1 MMSEFSAVAMNFT
14 AVEKCRVI
22 REAFSEALTAIK
34 QHVKPG
40 RELAL
45 VTTKMQEACMWA
57 IRGVAMDPANQH
69 PTQPGSVPSQKHEPR
84 TISPVATV
92 DTRHR
97 NQEVTPSFRAHLLT
111 DL

>member
-1 MMSEFSAVAMNFT
+1 MMSEFAAVAMNDT
-14 AVEKCRVI
+14 AVEKCRAI

-45 VTTKMQEACMWA
+45 VTTKMQDACMWA

-69 PTQPGSVPSQKHEPR
+69 PTQPGSETTEADLDRAPIGGQ
-84 TISPVATV
+84 
-92 DTRHR
+92 RHG
-97 NQEVTPSFRAHLLT
+97 
-111 DL
+111 

>member
-1 MMSEFSAVAMNFT
+1 MITEFAAVAMNDT

-45 VTTKMQEACMWA
+45 VTTKLQEACMWA
-57 IRGVAMDPANQH
+57 VRGVAMDPANQH
-69 PTQPGSVPSQKHEPR
+69 PTQPGSEATESQLDRAP
-84 TISPVATV
+84 IGGQ
-92 DTRHR
+92 RHG
-97 NQEVTPSFRAHLLT
+97 
-111 DL
+111 

>member
-1 MMSEFSAVAMNFT
+1 MNEFSAIAMNDI

-57 IRGVAMDPANQH
+57 IRMDPANQH
-69 PTQPGSVPSQKHEPR
+69 PTQPGSEGESNTMPEPQPE
-84 TISPVATV
+84 PVRVA
-92 DTRHR
+92 
-97 NQEVTPSFRAHLLT
+97 QEDRS
-111 DL
+111 

>member
-1 MMSEFSAVAMNFT
+1 MIKEFQAVAMNDA

-45 VTTKMQEACMWA
+45 VTTKLQEACMWA
-57 IRGVAMDPANQH
+57 VRGVAMDPANQH
-69 PTQPGSVPSQKHEPR
+69 PTQPGTECTEAALHAPIGGQRHE
-84 TISPVATV
+84 
-92 DTRHR
+92 
-97 NQEVTPSFRAHLLT
+97 
-111 DL
+111 

>member
-1 MMSEFSAVAMNFT
+1 MTEFSAIAMNDS

-22 REAFSEALTAIK
+22 REALSDALTDIK

-69 PTQPGSVPSQKHEPR
+69 PTQPGSEGESNTMPEPKQTNALR
-84 TISPVATV
+84 
-92 DTRHR
+92 
-97 NQEVTPSFRAHLLT
+97 EV
-111 DL
+111 

>member
-1 MMSEFSAVAMNFT
+1 MMTEFSAIAMNDS

-22 REAFSEALTAIK
+22 RKSFSDALSAIK
-34 QHVKPG
+34 QHIKPG

-69 PTQPGSVPSQKHEPR
+69 TSQPGSE
-84 TISPVATV
+84 ATEASLARAPIGGQ
-92 DTRHR
+92 RHG
-97 NQEVTPSFRAHLLT
+97 
-111 DL
+111 

>member
-1 MMSEFSAVAMNFT
+1 MNEFSAIAMNDI

-69 PTQPGSVPSQKHEPR
+69 PTQPGSEGESNTMPEPKQ
-84 TISPVATV
+84 TNALP
-92 DTRHR
+92 
-97 NQEVTPSFRAHLLT
+97 EV
-111 DL
+111 